1 MQRPGP
7 RPSGHRQLGDPRPPH
22 RLRSASGC
30 APRARALFRAV
41 PGPSGAWITVSDA
54 EGALERRRFFGTNV
68 LTWILCALI
77 AVMILEIFKRY
88 DGSENVN
95 EDSDGDEKSL

>member
-30 APRARALFRAV
+30 APL
-41 PGPSGAWITVSDA
+41 PGRPRSWITVSDA